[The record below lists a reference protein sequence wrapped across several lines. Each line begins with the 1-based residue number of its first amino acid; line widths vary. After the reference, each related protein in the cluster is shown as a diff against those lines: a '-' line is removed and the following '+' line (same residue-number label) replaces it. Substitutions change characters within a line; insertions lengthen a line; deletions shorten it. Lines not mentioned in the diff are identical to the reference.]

1 MLAASS
7 QCGAEP
13 PFSLF
18 GVMKLKKMKKT
29 NAARLLDNLKID
41 YEIKTYEVDESDL
54 SAEHVA
60 ETAGMDINMVFK
72 TLVAKGDRTGIIM
85 AVINGAD
92 ELDLKALARA
102 SNNKSVELIA
112 LKDLLPTTGYMR
124 GGCSPLGAKKNFPV
138 YIDRKA
144 TALEKISISAG
155 LRGQQLILA
164 PDDLIRAANA
174 AVADIV
180 ALRS

>member
-1 MLAASS
+1 
-7 QCGAEP
+7 
-13 PFSLF
+13 
-18 GVMKLKKMKKT
+18 MKKIKKT
-29 NAARLLDNLKID
+29 NAARLLDNLKIE

-60 ETAGMDINMVFK
+60 ATVGMDIAMVFK
-72 TLVAKGDRTGIIM
+72 TLVGRGDRTGIIM

-112 LKDLLPTTGYMR
+112 LKELLPTTGYMR

-138 YIDRKA
+138 YVDQKA
-144 TALEKISISAG
+144 TTLEKISVSAG
-155 LRGQQLILA
+155 VRGQQLIIA
-164 PDDLIRAANA
+164 PADLIRAANA
-174 AVADIV
+174 SVADIV
-180 ALRS
+180 VHRL

>member
-1 MLAASS
+1 
-7 QCGAEP
+7 
-13 PFSLF
+13 
-18 GVMKLKKMKKT
+18 MKKLHKT
-29 NAARLLDNLKID
+29 NAARILDRLSIA

-60 ETAGMDINMVFK
+60 STAGLDITTVFK
-72 TLVAKGDRTGIIM
+72 TLVARGDKSGIIM

-124 GGCSPLGAKKNFPV
+124 GGCSPIGAKKNFPV

-144 TALEKISISAG
+144 TTLEKLSISAG
-155 LRGQQLILA
+155 VRGQQLILA
-164 PDDLIRAANA
+164 PADLIRAAA
-174 AVADIV
+174 ASVADIIV
-180 ALRS
+180 RRD

>member
-1 MLAASS
+1 
-7 QCGAEP
+7 
-13 PFSLF
+13 
-18 GVMKLKKMKKT
+18 MKLKKMKKT

-60 ETAGMDINMVFK
+60 ATAGLDIKTVFK

-92 ELDLKALARA
+92 ELDLKSLARA

-138 YIDRKA
+138 YIDQKA

-174 AVADIV
+174 AVADIISCFGT
-180 ALRS
+180 ANPQSATSTR

>member
-1 MLAASS
+1 
-7 QCGAEP
+7 
-13 PFSLF
+13 
-18 GVMKLKKMKKT
+18 MKKLHKT
-29 NAARLLDNLKID
+29 NAARILDNLKID
-41 YEIKTYEVDESDL
+41 YELKTYEVDESDL

-60 ETAGMDINMVFK
+60 ATAGLDITTVFK
-72 TLVAKGDRTGIIM
+72 TLVARGDKSGIIM

-124 GGCSPLGAKKNFPV
+124 GGCSPIGA

-144 TALEKISISAG
+144 TTLEKLSISAG
-155 LRGQQLILA
+155 VRGQQLILA
-164 PDDLIRAANA
+164 PADLIRAAA
-174 AVADIV
+174 ASVADIIV
-180 ALRS
+180 RRN